1 MTSAKK
7 VLIIED
13 EPEMAFNYEQI
24 IRGNGMNGLVCAE
37 PKEGIGLMSRERPDI
52 VLCDLRMPEIDGM
65 ELLERIKAE
74 WPELPVIVITGYAT
88 VDVAVEAMRKGAS
101 DFLAK
106 PFPPEE
112 LLLRVQRVFEY
123 TKLAEENIYLKREL
137 NREREYET
145 IVGES
150 KAVRN
155 VFLQIEKVSATDCR
169 VLITGE
175 TGTGKELVAREIHR
189 RSPRKDKGFYGVN
202 CASFAWTLL
211 ESELFGHERGAFTSA
226 HSAQRGLFEIANKG
240 TVFLDEIGETSPS
253 LQANLLR
260 VIQEGEFKRIGGE
273 SILKTDV
280 RILSS
285 TNRDLKKCIAA
296 GTFREDLFYRLS
308 VVQIHLPPLRE
319 RKEDIPLLVNHFLAK
334 CFSKNKKLIRG
345 ITSDALDLLLR
356 YSWPGNIRELEN
368 AVERATLMASASQ
381 LTAEDFAFLFSPEA
395 DSRQRKGT
403 LEDVEKELIQRTL
416 VECNWNKTLT
426 ARRIGISRRALYE
439 KALRLGITLNPADL
453 VRRAQ

>member
-13 EPEMAFNYEQI
+13 EPDMAFNYEQI
-24 IRGNGMNGLVCAE
+24 IRGNGMNGLICTE
-37 PKEGIGLMSRERPDI
+37 PKEVIGLMSRERPDI

-65 ELLERIKAE
+65 ELLERIKTE
-74 WPELPVIVITGYAT
+74 WPELPVIIITGYAT
-88 VDVAVEAMRKGAS
+88 IDVAVEAMRKGAS

-106 PFPPEE
+106 PFPPDE
-112 LLLRVQRVFEY
+112 LLLKVQRVFEY
-123 TKLAEENIYLKREL
+123 AELAEENVYLKREL
-137 NREREYET
+137 NREREYER

-150 KAVRN
+150 KAIRN
-155 VFLQIEKVSATDCR
+155 VFLQIEKVSAADCR

-189 RSPRKDKGFYGVN
+189 RSLRKDKGFYGVN
-202 CASFAWTLL
+202 CASFAGTLL
-211 ESELFGHERGAFTSA
+211 ESELFGHEKGAFTSA
-226 HSAQRGLFEIANKG
+226 HAAQRGLFEMANKG
-240 TVFLDEIGETSPS
+240 TVFLDEIGETGPS

-260 VIQEGEFKRIGGE
+260 VVQEGEFKRIGGE

-285 TNRDLKKCIAA
+285 TNRDIKKAVGD

-319 RKEDIPLLVNHFLAK
+319 RKEDIPLLVDHFLIK
-334 CFSKNKKLIRG
+334 CFSQSKKRVRG
-345 ITSDALDLLLR
+345 IASGALDLLLR
-356 YSWPGNIRELEN
+356 YPWPGNVRELEN
-368 AVERATLMASASQ
+368 AVERATLMSLGGQ
-381 LTAEDFAFLFSPEA
+381 LTAEDFAFLFSSEGGPQ
-395 DSRQRKGT
+395 QRKGT
-403 LEDVEKELIQRTL
+403 LEDVERELIQRTL

-439 KALRLGITLNPADL
+439 KALRLGIALNPASYL
-453 VRRAQ
+453 KGA